1 MTTNYYV
8 LYPRDVQMY
17 TNHASLLFIFEY
29 LYFFVKSISRCF
41 LYY

>member
-17 TNHASLLFIFEY
+17 TNYASLLFIIEY
-29 LYFFVKSISRCF
+29 L
-41 LYY
+41 